1 MKEKDKKRLQLEQSE
16 RLKSIISELGI
27 TQTQFSECLEVTQE
41 GISQI
46 CRGLRG
52 VSANLASKIGLKYG
66 INPNWLLYGEGQ
78 KYNETGTGQLQ
89 RQNQLKRIAAIRET
103 VSQLLNQLDQLE
115 EEVTK

>member
-66 INPNWLLYGEGQ
+66 INPQWLLFGEGQ
-78 KYNETGTGQLQ
+78 KYASGEAGELQ
-89 RQNQLKRIAAIRET
+89 KKNQLKQIAAIRQT